1 MDGSLRMA
9 ALLGLPQ
16 FLADHGLDPDAEI
29 RRTGCDPALFKDPE
43 NTIDFTAI
51 GRLFEHT
58 VAVTGHSFPGFELTR
73 HLGLD
78 VLGLP
83 GKAIRFAPDLGT
95 ALSTLIR
102 AFHLHDR
109 GAIPFL
115 RTNHQEATFGY
126 TIHITDVPGVNH
138 IYDGALAIAQNVFT
152 ELIGANWRAREV
164 HFVRGK
170 PAKIHPYRQHFR
182 TQLVF
187 DAEQALIVFPFAD
200 LARPVATA
208 NPSAFLKAQEELE
221 RMDELIGDGLTSKV
235 LRLLHRHFVAGAGPE
250 GIDLQ
255 KAASILV
262 MHPRTLNRRL
272 QAEGTT
278 FRDLVAESRFV
289 IARQLL
295 RDTHLKIADI
305 SFLLGYAQTACFD
318 RAFKRWS
325 GLTSTRWRDSV
336 GKG

>member
-9 ALLGLPQ
+9 ALVGLPQ

-29 RRTGCDPALFKDPE
+29 RRTGCDPAHFKDPE

-73 HLGLD
+73 HLGLE
-78 VLGLP
+78 VLGIP
-83 GKAIRFAPDLGT
+83 GKAMRFAPDLGT
-95 ALSTLIR
+95 ALGTLIR

-109 GAIPFL
+109 GAVPFL
-115 RTNHQEATFGY
+115 RRNHQEATFGY
-126 TIHITDVPGVNH
+126 TIHCPDVPGVDH
-138 IYDGALAIAQNVFT
+138 IYDGALAIAQNVFN
-152 ELIGANWRAREV
+152 ELIGPNWRAREV
-164 HFVRGK
+164 HFVRGR
-170 PAKIHPYRQHFR
+170 PTEVHPYRQHFR
-182 TQLVF
+182 TQLLF
-187 DAEQALIVFPFAD
+187 HAEQAALVFASAD

-208 NPSAFLKAQEELE
+208 DPGAFLKAQEALA
-221 RMDELIGDGLTSKV
+221 RMDERIGDGLTSRV
-235 LRLLHRHFVAGAGPE
+235 LRVLHRQFIAGAGPE

-255 KAASILV
+255 KVASILV

-278 FRDLVAESRFV
+278 FRELLAESRFD

-295 RDTHLKIADI
+295 RDTQLQVADI
-305 SFLLGYAQTACFD
+305 SLLLGYAQTSSFD
-318 RAFKRWS
+318 RAFRRWS
-325 GLTSTRWRDSV
+325 GSTSTMWRDSM